1 MRILLCNDD
10 GIDAPGLDLLA
21 EGARSLGAEL
31 WTVAPSRKWTAASHQ
46 LSFAQPGLPQD
57 ADDAGEGVV
66 AEVVGDAEG
75 DVVLEVEHI
84 GALVNHLPVRNLGSS
99 SIVWWQLAAV
109 G

>member
-1 MRILLCNDD
+1 MHRNTKYACTRTP
-10 GIDAPGLDLLA
+10 A
-21 EGARSLGAEL
+21 SLRLG
-31 WTVAPSRKWTAASHQ
+31 WCSSHQ